1 MKRKDIVTSFLFK
14 DGKILLL
21 KRSNKV
27 GTFRGKWA
35 GVSGFIEDENS
46 LEAALREIKEETG
59 VDSKYL
65 ELLKI
70 GIPFDIQDIVNDTI
84 WSINPFLFLF
94 KGDEINIDWEHDT
107 FEWIYPNEMDNYD
120 TVTDLK
126 KTLFNLIED
135 SEVESIDWKP

>member
-1 MKRKDIVTSFLFK
+1 MKRKEIVTSFLFK

-21 KRSNKV
+21 KRSDKV

-35 GVSGFIEDENS
+35 GVSGYIENENS

-70 GIPFDIQDIVNDTI
+70 GIPFDVNDSINDTT

-94 KGDEINIDWEHDT
+94 KGDEIIIDWEHDT
-107 FEWIYPNEMDNYD
+107 YEWIYPNEMENYD
-120 TVTDLK
+120 TVKNLK
-126 KTLFNLIED
+126 ETLFNLIENAD
-135 SEVESIDWKP
+135 LK

>member
-1 MKRKDIVTSFLFK
+1 MKRKEIVTSFLFK
-14 DGKILLL
+14 EGKVLLL
-21 KRSNKV
+21 KRSDKV

-59 VDSKYL
+59 VDIKYL

-70 GIPFDIQDIVNDTI
+70 GIPFDIDDSTNDTI
-84 WSINPFLFLF
+84 WSINPFLFRF
-94 KGDEINIDWEHDT
+94 KGHDIKIDWEHDT
-107 FEWIYPNEMDNYD
+107 FEWIYPKEIDNYD
-120 TVTDLK
+120 VVTHLK

-135 SEVESIDWKP
+135 SDVE

>member
-1 MKRKDIVTSFLFK
+1 MKRKEIVTSFLFK

-35 GVSGFIEDENS
+35 GVSGYIENENS

-70 GIPFDIQDIVNDTI
+70 GIPFDVNDSINDTT

-94 KGDEINIDWEHDT
+94 KGDEIIIDWEHDT
-107 FEWIYPNEMDNYD
+107 YEWIYPNEMENYD
-120 TVTDLK
+120 TVKNLK
-126 KTLFNLIED
+126 ETLFNLIENAD
-135 SEVESIDWKP
+135 LK

>member
-94 KGDEINIDWEHDT
+94 KGDEIKIDWEHDT

-120 TVTDLK
+120 TVTNLK
-126 KTLFNLIED
+126 KTLFNLIDD
-135 SEVESIDWKP
+135 SELESID

>member
-1 MKRKDIVTSFLFK
+1 MKRKEIVTSFLFK

-21 KRSNKV
+21 KRSDKV

-70 GIPFDIQDIVNDTI
+70 GIPFDINDTVNDTI

-94 KGDEINIDWEHDT
+94 KGEEINIDWEHDT
-107 FEWIYPNEMDNYD
+107 FEWVYPNEMDNYD
-120 TVTDLK
+120 VVTNLK
-126 KTLFNLIED
+126 KTLFDLIEG
-135 SEVESIDWKP
+135 SEVE

>member
-1 MKRKDIVTSFLFK
+1 MKRKEIVTSFLFK

-70 GIPFDIQDIVNDTI
+70 GIPFEINDSVNDTI

-94 KGDEINIDWEHDT
+94 KGEEINIDWEHDT

-120 TVTDLK
+120 VVTHLK

-135 SEVESIDWKP
+135 SEVE

>member
-1 MKRKDIVTSFLFK
+1 MKRKEIVTSFLFK
-14 DGKILLL
+14 NGKVLLL
-21 KRSNKV
+21 KRSDKV

-70 GIPFDIQDIVNDTI
+70 GIPFNINDCTNDTI
-84 WSINPFLFLF
+84 WSINPFLFRF
-94 KGDEINIDWEHDT
+94 KGEEIKIDWEHDT
-107 FEWIYPNEMDNYD
+107 FEWIYPKEMDNYD
-120 TVTDLK
+120 VVTHLK

-135 SEVESIDWKP
+135 SDVE

>member
-1 MKRKDIVTSFLFK
+1 MKRKDIVTSFLVK

-59 VDSKYL
+59 VDSKFL

-70 GIPFDIQDIVNDTI
+70 GIPFDIHDSVNDTI

-94 KGDEINIDWEHDT
+94 KGDEIKIDWEHDT

-120 TVTDLK
+120 TVTNLK

-135 SEVESIDWKP
+135 SEVESID

>member
-1 MKRKDIVTSFLFK
+1 MKRKEIVTSFLFK

-21 KRSNKV
+21 KRSDKV

-70 GIPFDIQDIVNDTI
+70 GIPFDINDTVNDTI

-94 KGDEINIDWEHDT
+94 KGEEITIDWEHDT
-107 FEWIYPNEMDNYD
+107 FEWIYPNEMDNYEV
-120 TVTDLK
+120 VTNLK
-126 KTLFNLIED
+126 KTLFNLIAD
-135 SEVESIDWKP
+135 SEIE

>member
-135 SEVESIDWKP
+135 SEVESID

>member
-35 GVSGFIEDENS
+35 GVSGFIEDETS

-70 GIPFDIQDIVNDTI
+70 GIPFDIQDNVNDTI

-94 KGDEINIDWEHDT
+94 KGDKINIDWEHDT

-120 TVTDLK
+120 TVTNLK

-135 SEVESIDWKP
+135 SEVEGID

>member
-70 GIPFDIQDIVNDTI
+70 GIPFDIHDNVNDTI

-120 TVTDLK
+120 TVTNLK
-126 KTLFNLIED
+126 KTLFNLIDD
-135 SEVESIDWKP
+135 SELESID

>member
-1 MKRKDIVTSFLFK
+1 MKKKDIVTSFLFK
-14 DGKILLL
+14 DDKVLLL
-21 KRSNKV
+21 KRSDKV

-59 VDSKYL
+59 VDTKYL

-70 GIPFDIQDIVNDTI
+70 GTPFDINDTVNDTI

-94 KGDEINIDWEHDT
+94 KGEEIKIDWEHDS
-107 FEWIYPNEMDNYD
+107 FEWIYPKDIDNFEI
-120 TVTDLK
+120 VTNLK
-126 KTLFNLIED
+126 KTLFDLIENSD
-135 SEVESIDWKP
+135 AEQND

>member
-135 SEVESIDWKP
+135 SGVESIDWKP

>member
-1 MKRKDIVTSFLFK
+1 MKRKEIVTSFLFK
-14 DGKILLL
+14 NQRILLL
-21 KRSNKV
+21 KRSDKV
-27 GTFRGKWA
+27 GTFKGKWA
-35 GVSGFIEDENS
+35 GISGFIEKETS

-70 GIPFDIQDIVNDTI
+70 GIPFEINDTTNDVI

-94 KGDEINIDWEHDT
+94 KGNEINIDWEHDSY
-107 FEWIYPNEMDNYD
+107 EWIYPQEIDSYD
-120 TVTDLK
+120 TVTNLN

-135 SEVESIDWKP
+135 LDIV

>member
-1 MKRKDIVTSFLFK
+1 MIRKDIVTSFLFK

-35 GVSGFIEDENS
+35 GISGFIEDENS

-70 GIPFDIQDIVNDTI
+70 GIPFDIQDNVNDTI

-94 KGDEINIDWEHDT
+94 KGEEINIDWEHDT

-120 TVTDLK
+120 TVTNLK

-135 SEVESIDWKP
+135 SEVEGID

>member
-1 MKRKDIVTSFLFK
+1 MKRKYIVTSFLFK

-59 VDSKYL
+59 VDSKFL

-70 GIPFDIQDIVNDTI
+70 GIPFDIHDSVNDTI

-120 TVTDLK
+120 TVTNLK

-135 SEVESIDWKP
+135 SEVESID

>member
-135 SEVESIDWKP
+135 SGVESID